1 MHHLG
6 GLATNVKKKTRILM
20 GGEAEMKRVRF
31 WASVYIHFPA
41 LLQKKQTA

>member
-1 MHHLG
+1 MQHLG

-20 GGEAEMKRVRF
+20 GGEAEMKRF
-31 WASVYIHFPA
+31 WATVYIHFPA